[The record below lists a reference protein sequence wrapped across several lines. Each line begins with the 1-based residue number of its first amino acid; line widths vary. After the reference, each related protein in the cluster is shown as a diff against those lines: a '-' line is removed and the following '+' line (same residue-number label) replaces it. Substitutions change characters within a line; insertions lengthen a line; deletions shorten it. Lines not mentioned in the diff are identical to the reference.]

1 MHGLFGHGDGLTL
14 AMSGLIFA
22 MTGLTFA
29 IGHGDGLSFAMIP
42 DLRRF

>member
-22 MTGLTFA
+22 MTGLTF
-29 IGHGDGLSFAMIP
+29 GHGDGLTFAMIS